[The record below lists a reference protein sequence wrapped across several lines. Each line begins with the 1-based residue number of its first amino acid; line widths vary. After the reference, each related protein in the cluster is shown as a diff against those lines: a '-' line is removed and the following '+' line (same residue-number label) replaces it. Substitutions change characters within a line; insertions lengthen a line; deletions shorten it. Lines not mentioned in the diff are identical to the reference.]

1 METLCAKFGPIWSS
15 FWPYEKNL
23 FLKFVIG
30 KIRKFPYAK
39 ITFFLSK
46 L

>member
-15 FWPYEKNL
+15 FWPYEKIL

-30 KIRKFPYAK
+30 KIRKLPYAK